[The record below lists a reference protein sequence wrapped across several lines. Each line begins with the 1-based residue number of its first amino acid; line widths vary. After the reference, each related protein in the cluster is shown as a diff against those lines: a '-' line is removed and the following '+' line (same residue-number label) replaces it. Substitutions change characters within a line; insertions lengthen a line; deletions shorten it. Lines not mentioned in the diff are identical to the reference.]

1 MLECICIRDRFQI
14 QLGRSKVSIKPAC
27 FHLTKRWLACLPAL
41 WIKILQ
47 NSLCIGCA
55 QRILAGKICWGSA
68 SLKRKTFSPSWKSR
82 ETMIATTPLKIL
94 KIWKIFFKKGPRS
107 LHSQNKILWKAT
119 KWIDER
125 FNYVNFMHLKSN
137 NWNSTFDIW

>member
-14 QLGRSKVSIKPAC
+14 QLGRSKVSIKQAC

-47 NSLCIGCA
+47 NLLCIGCA

-82 ETMIATTPLKIL
+82 GNNGCNNSTENSQDLKKNFLRKVPDLFIL
-94 KIWKIFFKKGPRS
+94 KVKFYGRQLNESMK
-107 LHSQNKILWKAT
+107 
-119 KWIDER
+119 D
-125 FNYVNFMHLKSN
+125 
-137 NWNSTFDIW
+137 STMLTLCM